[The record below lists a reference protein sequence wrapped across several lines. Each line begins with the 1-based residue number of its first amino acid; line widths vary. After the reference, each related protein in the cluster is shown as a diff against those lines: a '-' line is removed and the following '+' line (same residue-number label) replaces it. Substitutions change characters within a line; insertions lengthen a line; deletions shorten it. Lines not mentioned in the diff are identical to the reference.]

1 MRDFEELLAIVRG
14 VRALA
19 DDIAFHGGAV
29 IRDVQLRGD
38 AQGEPFLRVVYS
50 LPGHGARL
58 GTELYLPRDGS
69 DQEIRD
75 ILESFF
81 SEIVY
86 EPSDMSRGLWADGV
100 WWWSPG
106 TVPLPRLDPS

>member
-1 MRDFEELLAIVRG
+1 MRDFEELLAIVRSE
-14 VRALA
+14 RALA
-19 DDIAFHGGAV
+19 DDIASHGGAV
-29 IRDVQLRGD
+29 IHDVRLRGD
-38 AQGEPFLRVVYS
+38 AQGEPFLQVVYS
-50 LPGHGARL
+50 LPGHVARL

-100 WWWSPG
+100 WWWAPG
-106 TVPLPRLDPS
+106 TVPLPRLDP